1 MEVTLN
7 LKVIDDYLAAVP
19 VAKHRDAFRETVS
32 QLSNLPHHHDELS
45 EFLSTF
51 ASHVADL
58 FAANSVA
65 IWFQSAKDMNVA
77 RKVDVGWS
85 NLALDDVTVA
95 AHDQLIQYA
104 IQSTKSQVA
113 KPFSPPV
120 AGAGVC
126 NPTDSYLLLAPAK
139 FDSTNAAVIEI
150 VLGPKPLRSPH
161 EALMTSYLQWMDWLR
176 QILQAGMQRCF
187 QKQGVAHQVTDHV
200 HALSAL
206 AETAEL
212 VEEIQNRIRD
222 QIEQTINLFAG
233 QNFGSLAANQAVAK
247 QVHSLLESKGLRVKC
262 PECGAAAILRC
273 QKAGNAKHGAFM
285 FDHYLDSGRTF
296 HGGQTVFPSV
306 ELVSKPPRRKTAA
319 KQ

>member
-1 MEVTLN
+1 MELTLN
-7 LKVIDDYLAAVP
+7 PRVIDDYLAAVP
-19 VAKHRDAFRETVS
+19 VAKHREAFRETVS
-32 QLSNLPHHHDELS
+32 QLNDLPQQHDELS
-45 EFLSTF
+45 EFLSAF

-65 IWFQSAKDMNVA
+65 IWFQSAKDSSVA
-77 RKVDVGWS
+77 RNVDVGWA
-85 NLALDDVTVA
+85 NLALDDVTTA
-95 AHDQLIQYA
+95 AHDQLIQFA
-104 IQSTKSQVA
+104 IQSTTSLVA

-120 AGAGVC
+120 AGAGVS
-126 NPTDSYLLLAPAK
+126 NPTDSYLLLVPAK
-139 FDSTNAAVIEI
+139 FDSAHASVIEI
-150 VLGPKPLRSPH
+150 VLGPKPLRNPH
-161 EALMTSYLQWMDWLR
+161 EALMISYLQWMDWLR

-187 QKQGVAHQVTDHV
+187 EKQIVAPEITDHS
-200 HALSAL
+200 HALAAL

-296 HGGQTVFPSV
+296 HGGQTVFPSLEV
-306 ELVSKPPRRKTAA
+306 ISKPPRRKTAA